1 MNSLRAYME
10 KENRSRIF
18 IFCWFFFFLLLF
30 SLLFHGFVYHDLHLT
45 QPLEFMA
52 TWFPQIAVSLFIAA
66 PVWITK
72 RNWWTILILFIL
84 DVWIIANILYF
95 RANNILLTYHAI
107 TMAKNVGGVG
117 GSILMFVNWKSA
129 IFLIL
134 TVVYAVVAMRLA
146 PVNRTEPNKRT
157 YISNISILLAAFIF
171 SFSGNY
177 ANSLLRMRASAELT
191 RAQMSNPFADA
202 FELSVTDP
210 FRYVEQHSVLTYL
223 PIAFLQGAVADTQAQ
238 AEVPPVLNEKEREK
252 MELLDDTSSKTE
264 PVPTRDLI
272 LICVESLESWPLE
285 IKDQTGAY
293 VTPNLHALSQSTSS
307 FYAPRMKSQV
317 RHGVSS
323 DGHMILNTGIL
334 PLQNGAACRLLPDNT
349 YPNYAHLFKSSVLV
363 NAVAPDFWNNATAA
377 RNYGYRKMVKP
388 DFDQGKVEVFE
399 KVMDLSW
406 SDAEMFLHAAE
417 EWKAMDKPR
426 CLMALTLSS
435 HSPFTLV
442 PENESMVFPASL
454 PKAMKAYFSCLHY
467 TDSCIGVFLKDLEET
482 GELDNTVVVITGD
495 HTVFK
500 SMLWWE
506 FQQYMERHGMPKMP
520 DKNYVPCIIMAS
532 DMERQYRKSDCWQAD
547 IYPTILSL
555 IGCEQYYWKGV
566 GRNLFDSNKRILKEQ
581 DAYILSDKLLRSN
594 YFAPADT
601 VGSKDILNNE

>member
-1 MNSLRAYME
+1 ME

-18 IFCWFFFFLLLF
+18 IFCWFSFFLLLF

-45 QPLEFMA
+45 QPLEFIA

-66 PVWITK
+66 PVWISK
-72 RNWWTILILFIL
+72 RNWWTILVLFIL

-134 TVVYAVVAMRLA
+134 TVVYAIVAMWLT
-146 PVNRTEPNKRT
+146 PVNRTEPGKRIYVT
-157 YISNISILLAAFIF
+157 NICVLLAAFVF
-171 SFSGNY
+171 SFFGNY

-191 RAQMSNPFADA
+191 RSQMSNPFSDA

-210 FRYVEQHSVLTYL
+210 CRYVEQHSVLTYL
-223 PIAFLQGAVADTQAQ
+223 PIAFLQGAVANPNTQS
-238 AEVPPVLNEKEREK
+238 EEPPVLGKKEQEAMK
-252 MELLDDTSSKTE
+252 QLYTPGATE
-264 PVPTRDLI
+264 PVPTSNLI
-272 LICVESLESWPLE
+272 LIIVESLESWPLE
-285 IKDQTGAY
+285 VKDLTGAH
-293 VTPNLHALSQSTSS
+293 VTPHLYALSRGSS
-307 FYAPRMKSQV
+307 SYYAPYMKSQV

-323 DGHMILNTGIL
+323 DGHMIINTGLL

-406 SDAEMFLHAAE
+406 SDAEMFRHAAE
-417 EWKAMDKPR
+417 EWKEMEKPR
-426 CLMALTLSS
+426 CLMTLTLSS
-435 HSPFTLV
+435 HSPFSLV
-442 PENESMVFPASL
+442 PENKDLLFPVTL

-467 TDSCIGVFLKDLEET
+467 TDSCIGAFLDELDQA
-482 GELDNTVVVITGD
+482 GELENTVVVITGD

-506 FQQYMERHGMPKMP
+506 FQQYMERHDMPKMP
-520 DKNYVPCIIMAS
+520 DKNYVPLIVMAPHLGHQ
-532 DMERQYRKSDCWQAD
+532 ERTGKCQQAD
-547 IYPTILSL
+547 IYPTVLSL
-555 IGCEQYYWKGV
+555 IGCEQYPWKGV
-566 GRNLFDSNKRILKEQ
+566 GINLLDNKKRLLKEQ
-581 DAYILSDKLLRSN
+581 EAYILSDKLLRSN
-594 YFAPADT
+594 YFASTDS
-601 VGSKDILNNE
+601 VGSKDVLNDE